1 MCKAIDR
8 QSSEKITTVSV
19 FIYLGTNMPSITYN
33 RTNSQQPQNFII
45 DGYVIRPGLHILSH
59 EQIRL
64 VREQIQHNSQLEY
77 FVSQGVIKL
86 IG

>member
-1 MCKAIDR
+1 
-8 QSSEKITTVSV
+8 
-19 FIYLGTNMPSITYN
+19 MPSINYN
-33 RTNSQQPQNFII
+33 RTDSQQPQNVII
-45 DGYVIRPGLHILSH
+45 NDYVIRPGLHILSH

>member
-1 MCKAIDR
+1 
-8 QSSEKITTVSV
+8 
-19 FIYLGTNMPSITYN
+19 MPSITYS
-33 RTNSQQPQNFII
+33 RTDSQQPPNVII
-45 DGYVIRPGLHILSH
+45 NDYVIRPGLHIVSH

-77 FVSQGVIKL
+77 LVSQGVIKL